1 MQGTG
6 QLKKDSGKED
16 KVVMINEESLEE
28 KLYESLKKH
37 ELPDY
42 FLYTGAGGA
51 RNWLNLDESRTFPVA
66 RKLKTLLEKNLDSII
81 KFIPTGMNFVSIG
94 VGNGEKERIILSELI
109 KKNEEELKNKSEEEV
124 SGSGK
129 KRKIHYYPIDI
140 SSGMVDVALEKVQ
153 DLPVEKKG
161 IVGFVE
167 EMPLLKKHWHLP
179 VLFCILG
186 NTFCNY
192 EPDFIL
198 KLVGENLEPGD
209 LFMFDAHIFPAIDE
223 SDEAK
228 SAKNKVL
235 ATYSSRENALFNMYP
250 LLHYGMAPEDFDF
263 ELLLSHVES
272 GTEGPMYRTHKTLQI
287 LNDTE
292 IRVGPGTVKFKEGD
306 VIKMGFTY
314 KYTFEQIS
322 AFLKKGGFEILRKFL
337 SEDRTNVI
345 ILAKKHTT

>member
-6 QLKKDSGKED
+6 QLKKDFGNEL
-16 KVVMINEESLEE
+16 KVVMIDEEGLEE

-42 FLYTGAGGA
+42 FLYTGVGGA

-66 RKLKTLLEKNLDSII
+66 RKLKALLEENLVSIV
-81 KFIPTGMNFVSIG
+81 KFIPTGMNLASIG
-94 VGNGEKERIILSELI
+94 VGNGEKERIILNGLI
-109 KKNEEELKNKSEEEV
+109 KKNEEEAKSESEEEKEAF
-124 SGSGK
+124 GSGRN
-129 KRKIHYYPIDI
+129 RKIHYYPIDI
-140 SSGMVDVALEKVQ
+140 NSRMVDIALEKVK

-161 IVGFVE
+161 IVGFIE
-167 EMPLLKKHWHLP
+167 EMPFLKKYWHLP

-198 KLVGENLEPGD
+198 KLVGENLESGD
-209 LFMFDAHIFPAIDE
+209 LFMFDAHIFPTLE
-223 SDEAK
+223 GSDEAK
-228 SAKNKVL
+228 SVRNKVL

-250 LLHYGMAPEDFDF
+250 LLYYGMAPEDFEF

-272 GTEGPMYRTHKTLQI
+272 ETGPLYSTHKTLQI

-292 IRVGPGTVKFKEGD
+292 IRVGPGTLKFKEGD

-322 AFLKKGGFEILRKFL
+322 TFLDKGGFEILRKFL
-337 SEDRTNVI
+337 SEDRTNAI
-345 ILAKKHTT
+345 ILARKHL

>member
-6 QLKKDSGKED
+6 QLKKNSGNEL
-16 KVVMINEESLEE
+16 KVVMIDEENLEE
-28 KLYESLKKH
+28 KLYENLKKH

-51 RNWLNLDESRTFPVA
+51 RNWLNLDGSRTFPVA
-66 RKLKTLLEKNLDSII
+66 RKLKNLLEENLVSIV
-81 KFIPTGMNFVSIG
+81 KFIPTSMSFVSIG
-94 VGNGEKERIILSELI
+94 VGNGEKERIILNELI
-109 KKNEEELKNKSEEEV
+109 KKNEEEAESGSEEEV
-124 SGSGK
+124 FEPGK
-129 KRKIHYYPIDI
+129 KRQIHYYPIDI
-140 SSGMVDVALEKVQ
+140 SSRMVDIALEKVQ

-161 IVGFVE
+161 IVGFIE
-167 EMPLLKKHWHLP
+167 EIPLLKKHWHLP

-198 KLVGENLEPGD
+198 KLVGENLESGD
-209 LFMFDAHIFPAIDE
+209 LFMFDAHIFPAVDG

-228 SAKNKVL
+228 SVRNKVL

-263 ELLLSHVES
+263 ELLLSRIES
-272 GTEGPMYRTHKTLQI
+272 KEGPLYRTRKTLQI

-292 IRVGPGTVKFKEGD
+292 ISVGPGTVKFKEGD

-314 KYTFEQIS
+314 KYTIEQIRS
-322 AFLKKGGFEILRKFL
+322 FLNKEGFEILRKFL

-345 ILAKKHTT
+345 IMAKKRTG